1 MTTFKQFKQ
10 SVITGALGAILV
22 SIVSNG
28 AFARTVNISGN
39 HSASEIKATCDNNG
53 GQYVSSGVNFGYACI
68 GAGDG
73 GSVVCEKNGK
83 CRGYVPRRG
92 AIGAIG
98 GSGGVMKPPAT
109 VTRAPLQAKTLYQSS
124 GASAISGRHHR

>member
-1 MTTFKQFKQ
+1 MTTFKQY
-10 SVITGALGAILV
+10 VITGALGAILV

-39 HSASEIKATCDNNG
+39 HSASEIKATCDKSG
-53 GQYVSSGVNFGYACI
+53 GQYLGNGVNFAYGCI

-73 GSVVCEKNGK
+73 GYVTCTGSGK
-83 CRGYVPRRG
+83 CTGQVPRRG
-92 AIGAIG
+92 SIGAIG

-109 VTRAPLQAKTLYQSS
+109 GTAAPLQAKTLYQSS
-124 GASAISGRHHR
+124 GTTAISGRHHR